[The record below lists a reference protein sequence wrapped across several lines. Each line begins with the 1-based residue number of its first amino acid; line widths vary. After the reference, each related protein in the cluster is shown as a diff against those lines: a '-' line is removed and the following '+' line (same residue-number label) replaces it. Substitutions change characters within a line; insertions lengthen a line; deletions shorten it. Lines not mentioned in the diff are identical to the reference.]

1 MEDML
6 SFSASPSCFPE
17 QDAMN
22 KDQREYPCTS
32 ELKNHTHYDSN
43 SDSEDAGEAVD
54 PAERFFYPNCG

>member
-1 MEDML
+1 ML

-32 ELKNHTHYDSN
+32 ELKNHTYYDSNNN
-43 SDSEDAGEAVD
+43 SDSEEAGEAVD